1 MERGALSFRSSCR
14 KVRTLQVWA
23 DSSVYDAEKGE
34 LLLCYAQGI
43 WLRLFF
49 VVPLELI

>member
-1 MERGALSFRSSCR
+1 MDPR
-14 KVRTLQVWA
+14 
-23 DSSVYDAEKGE
+23 VYDAEKGE
-34 LLLCYAQGI
+34 LSLRYAQGI